1 MALKKMLECSVCLC
15 VIYKLQREVL
25 EIRRYLTGSGKD
37 VFGAWMLLRLGL
49 SPETAE
55 SLAQPRTPN
64 EGPVHSRDSVAGAS
78 CIDPSADSAGVDSDR
93 KRTS

>member
-1 MALKKMLECSVCLC
+1 MLECSVCLC

-49 SPETAE
+49 S
-55 SLAQPRTPN
+55 S
-64 EGPVHSRDSVAGAS
+64 
-78 CIDPSADSAGVDSDR
+78 
-93 KRTS
+93 

>member
-1 MALKKMLECSVCLC
+1 MRETSSVGARRCRGRDDHGTCPPDRNKVALKKMLECSVCLC

-49 SPETAE
+49 S
-55 SLAQPRTPN
+55 S
-64 EGPVHSRDSVAGAS
+64 
-78 CIDPSADSAGVDSDR
+78 
-93 KRTS
+93 